1 MLKVNF
7 SVELALALQPM
18 LCPASITS
26 FPVNSE
32 AASPTGIVKS
42 LTNSVF
48 PLTELK
54 NVMLPELLALMFVAC
69 ANKTI
74 AVVSKGHVYTVDDTV
89 VTFAATDLNVFNGDA
104 ICLTL
109 QC

>member
-1 MLKVNF
+1 MLKVNLNI
-7 SVELALALQPM
+7 ELALALQPM

-26 FPVNSE
+26 FPASSE

-54 NVMLPELLALMFVAC
+54 NVMLPELLALIFI
-69 ANKTI
+69 I
-74 AVVSKGHVYTVDDTV
+74 AYLINH
-89 VTFAATDLNVFNGDA
+89 
-104 ICLTL
+104 
-109 QC
+109 